1 MGKLINCQTCGQ
13 QIAAEAKTCPHC
25 GGKNKKR
32 KSGCLPVFIA
42 LVIFSFVVIP
52 WMASRDVKAPE
63 GYKTVGK
70 EDWSQNISMGSG
82 NTGGRQTGK
91 PYDENTCVFL
101 AKKYAEKRLDVKTK
115 LEWVGNASVEK
126 LPRKNFYAVEHDFTV
141 LNAYNVEIKHR
152 ARISMEFNPD
162 RGYRGVWLSV
172 DGKTI

>member
-1 MGKLINCQTCGQ
+1 MGKLIKCRTCGQ
-13 QIAAEAKTCPHC
+13 QIAKGANICPHC
-25 GGKNKKR
+25 GAKNKKGGGCC
-32 KSGCLPVFIA
+32 SGVLLLFIM
-42 LVIFSFVVIP
+42 LGVIFYCV
-52 WMASRDVKAPE
+52 ASGLSAPSSVNIVE
-63 GYKTVGK
+63 PAGV
-70 EDWSQNISMGSG
+70 SISMPAGDSA
-82 NTGGRQTGK
+82 GGRQTGK
-91 PYDENTCVFL
+91 PYDENTCVFY

-162 RGYRGVWLSV
+162 RGYRGVWLTV